1 MVKYSG
7 TRIEIATV
15 KGPVQV
21 PLSIGGVAIKPQLL
35 QVAGQILQ
43 ILDWLQFTGCK
54 RMHELK
60 KLKNIPQKTIR
71 DLILRQDEDAHMI
84 AQFAI
89 VIITA
94 CNSPKNFEKVLA
106 DWIAATLTRV
116 RKSGAEISPSAR
128 EEKEMANLRKS
139 LEKLENQTKLVEA
152 NIERL
157 TAELQEMKS
166 IRRKLEKEKDE
177 LQLLPKAM
185 FMDMYMLREIPVGI
199 ELEDKLSEAI
209 SAFPY
214 LSQAISKKK
223 PFNIEKSVK
232 ALIGNK

>member
-21 PLSIGGVAIKPQLL
+21 PLNISGVAIKPQLL
-35 QVAGQILQ
+35 QAAGQILQ

-106 DWIAATLTRV
+106 DWIAAALPRA
-116 RKSGAEISPSAR
+116 RQWRACGPISAR
-128 EEKEMANLRKS
+128 DTEEIDKLQNKLQT
-139 LEKLENQTKLVEA
+139 LENRTKLVEA

-177 LQLLPKAM
+177 LQLLSKAM
-185 FMDMYMLREIPVGI
+185 FMDVYALREIPVGI
-199 ELEDKLSEAI
+199 ELEDTLSEAI